1 MNKTNSENINL
12 YNRLTVIVSILVPIV
27 VALLLF
33 LKWDLDKLIFDLRSP
48 NFEPIILIEDLP
60 IAKPLKFLPPIYATI
75 NGITAIIL
83 VMAVYYIK
91 RGKRNIHENLIKICI
106 ALSLCFLVMYIAYH
120 ITSDP
125 TSFGGEGAIKYIYY
139 FILISHILLSITVIP
154 FVLFSYI
161 RAITGDFERHR
172 KIAKITFPIW
182 LYVAVTGVIVYIMIS
197 PYYV

>member
-1 MNKTNSENINL
+1 MNSENIKL
-12 YNRLTVIVSILVPIV
+12 YNTLTVIVSILVPIV

-33 LKWDLDKLIFDLRSP
+33 LKWDSDKLVFDLRSP

-182 LYVAVTGVIVYIMIS
+182 LYVAVTLMAS
-197 PYYV
+197 LN